1 LNVTEDHLDRY
12 TSFDE
17 YARAKGNAFVNQTPD
32 DVAIIPGHDSIVRR
46 EAGRGRGRLVTFG
59 DSADYSVAGRAVVER
74 ATGERFSLD
83 GTDFHGA
90 HNLSNAAAAIAVARF
105 FGASKAQIETGLAA
119 FRALGHRMAFVREI
133 NGVRYY
139 DDSKA
144 TNVGAAVTALLGL
157 TEERAVLLAGGRAHR
172 RRDRRRRARRAR
184 GEHGRSRGARPRAR
198 EARGRRAPF
207 SGLRELRHVPE
218 LRRPRRSL
226 CGSSEEP
233 LVEAGVMTDPKK
245 SDTVWP
251 QMGPVDPVL
260 AAVVVA
266 LVGFGVVMVFS
277 ASTIEATVTFHD
289 PYYFLKKQG
298 AYAVLALGVMTMLS
312 RLDYHRLRPLTYP
325 LLAGITGLL
334 LLSVVGFGHSGG
346 GAARWLRFGPVNF
359 QPSEGAKVAL
369 ILWLAYSLE
378 KKREQVRSFSI
389 GMLPHFLMAGVLMLL
404 CLKQPDFGG
413 ALVLLLL
420 TFTLL
425 FVAGARLGYLLG
437 ALIIGAAAGA
447 WLVRSKAYRWERVL
461 AWFNMAEHRQDL
473 AYQPFQSVMSFGSG
487 QGTGMG
493 LGRGLQVLYLPEAH
507 TDFISAIIGEELGF
521 IGILGLCVAYL
532 VIVARGVRTAL
543 RAEDE
548 YGSYVAFGIS
558 VLFGLQALINLAV
571 AMAVLPTK
579 GLTLPFVSYGGSSL
593 LVSSAAMGVLL
604 NISRERS
611 DGRRVVVGRAAEA
624 SALVASEADF
634 APDEDARGLGLDA
647 SS

>member
-1 LNVTEDHLDRY
+1 
-12 TSFDE
+12 
-17 YARAKGNAFVNQTPD
+17 
-32 DVAIIPGHDSIVRR
+32 
-46 EAGRGRGRLVTFG
+46 
-59 DSADYSVAGRAVVER
+59 
-74 ATGERFSLD
+74 
-83 GTDFHGA
+83 
-90 HNLSNAAAAIAVARF
+90 
-105 FGASKAQIETGLAA
+105 
-119 FRALGHRMAFVREI
+119 
-133 NGVRYY
+133 
-139 DDSKA
+139 
-144 TNVGAAVTALLGL
+144 
-157 TEERAVLLAGGRAHR
+157 
-172 RRDRRRRARRAR
+172 
-184 GEHGRSRGARPRAR
+184 
-198 EARGRRAPF
+198 
-207 SGLRELRHVPE
+207 
-218 LRRPRRSL
+218 
-226 CGSSEEP
+226 
-233 LVEAGVMTDPKK
+233 MTDPKK

-413 ALVLLLL
+413 ALVLLLV